1 MIDETKNRILMSDSL
16 KGVLPEFEEEQLK
29 AFSESFVVTTLEV
42 LWNDTSELISGS
54 LVGISF
60 ESLEE
65 IKLDIRVSTK
75 EAYDIIKK
83 YTSSGLTSR
92 VFFLH
97 LGDDEI
103 VFQGNYQ
110 ISNPKAHSFDHQ
122 NRMCTLGV
130 DLIKN

>member
-1 MIDETKNRILMSDSL
+1 MIDETKNRVLMSESL
-16 KGVLPEFEEEQLK
+16 KGVLPEFEEDQLQ

-42 LWNDTSELISGS
+42 NVGDDSELLSGS

-60 ESLEE
+60 ESLAE

-83 YTSSGLTSR
+83 YSSSGLASR

-97 LGDDEI
+97 LGNDEI
-103 VFQGNYQ
+103 VFQGNYK
-110 ISNPKAHSFDHQ
+110 IVNPKAVSFDHQ
-122 NRMCTLGV
+122 SRMCTLGV
-130 DLIKN
+130 DLIKI